1 MRTSH
6 LIDTRPEWIEPVPI
20 PPSSNW
26 RELDSNPLVAAI
38 LYRRGIHTVADATA
52 FMHPAQHA
60 TPDPFCIP
68 NVQAAVERIVL
79 AIHRGECVGIFG
91 DYDADGITSTAILTQ
106 ALGHALEPGKV
117 IPRLPDRSEGY
128 GLNRSAIAEFAEAGV
143 SLVIAVDCGSS
154 DHASAEA
161 IAELGMD
168 LVIVDHH
175 HMRDA
180 GPPDAI
186 TVSPQLDADPI
197 CHDLTAAGV
206 VYLLVCALASRGVK
220 VSSNDLDV
228 GSAYLDL
235 VALGTVA
242 DVAPLTGIN
251 RSLVARG
258 VDLMRTSP
266 RPGVAAL
273 IESAGL
279 QASSIAASNI
289 SFALAPRIN
298 SAGRMGSPQLAFDLL
313 TTRNAADARR
323 LARALEQVNIRRRSR
338 SAQVLAEAW
347 ETITRQVDWQTRP
360 VFVIQHPGWE
370 AGLVG
375 AVASRMVEEARRPVL
390 LFHEANGKLSGSAR
404 SIDGFN
410 LLDAIQEVA
419 PLLTRFGGHSLA
431 AGLALDRDNLAPLE
445 AHLAGKMESSG
456 ITVPAPKRLRIDAT
470 LPPDHLTLQT
480 VRDIGNME
488 PFGRGN
494 DQPILRIPQAQVMK
508 YSAMGQDRSHL
519 KIFTKAGSRQIEAI
533 CWGAAERS
541 RELVVSRTVD
551 LVGRLEIN
559 SWNGQE
565 RLQMILD
572 DFRAS

>member
-1 MRTSH
+1 
-6 LIDTRPEWIEPVPI
+6 
-20 PPSSNW
+20 
-26 RELDSNPLVAAI
+26 
-38 LYRRGIHTVADATA
+38 
-52 FMHPAQHA
+52 
-60 TPDPFCIP
+60 
-68 NVQAAVERIVL
+68 
-79 AIHRGECVGIFG
+79 
-91 DYDADGITSTAILTQ
+91 
-106 ALGHALEPGKV
+106 
-117 IPRLPDRSEGY
+117 
-128 GLNRSAIAEFAEAGV
+128 
-143 SLVIAVDCGSS
+143 
-154 DHASAEA
+154 
-161 IAELGMD
+161 MD

-175 HMRDA
+175 HMRDT
-180 GPPDAI
+180 GPQGAI
-186 TVSPQLDADPI
+186 TVSPQLDADPT

-220 VSSNDLDV
+220 VSSNDQNV

-242 DVAPLTGIN
+242 DVAPLAGIN

-273 IESAGL
+273 IESAGM
-279 QASSIAASNI
+279 QASLITASNI
-289 SFALAPRIN
+289 SFALAPRLN

-313 TTRNAADARR
+313 MIRNAAEARR
-323 LARALEQVNIRRRSR
+323 LARELEQVNIQRRSR

-390 LFHEANGKLSGSAR
+390 LFHEQNGMLSGSAR

-410 LLDAIQEVA
+410 LMDAIQEVA

-445 AHLAGKMESSG
+445 AHLAGTMEAAG
-456 ITVPAPKRLRIDAT
+456 VTVPAPKRLRIDAT
-470 LPPDHLTLQT
+470 LPPDHLALQT
-480 VRDIGNME
+480 VRDLSRME

-494 DQPILRIPQAQVMK
+494 DQPVLRIAQAQLLK

-519 KIFTKAGSRQIEAI
+519 KIFAKAGSRQIEAI

-541 RELVVSRTVD
+541 RELVVSRSVD